1 MRESALY
8 PLLVSR
14 ATPAVKSADGKNIP
28 APSRVLGALGVGF
41 WGAGGGVLSHRVSP
55 AVPSALRGLTAV
67 FGMGTGVAL
76 SLSHQP
82 RVLGEGVRGCRV
94 RWALGLGGLG
104 HSLVVRSRG
113 GDGAPAVSSGGG
125 EERAPVKPHGQLV
138 RLGSRLTPLAPAAY
152 RRGSLP
158 RPSGC
163 LRSGSAH
170 LGVGFP
176 LRCFQRLSRPDVATR
191 RCRWRDSRYTSGRS
205 IPVLSY

>member
-1 MRESALY
+1 MSLRRIPLSLAGLQGGAGCPCGRSAGRVRWPPSNSLGGAVAGGVRK
-8 PLLVSR
+8 PQR
-14 ATPAVKSADGKNIP
+14 PA
-28 APSRVLGALGVGF
+28 RVLRALGVGV
-41 WGAGGGVLSHRVSP
+41 WGAGGGVLSHRISP

-113 GDGAPAVSSGGG
+113 GDGAPAVSSSGG
-125 EERAPVKPHGQLV
+125 EEGAPVKPHGQLV

-158 RPSGC
+158 RPFR
-163 LRSGSAH
+163 L
-170 LGVGFP
+170 LT
-176 LRCFQRLSRPDVATR
+176 QRECSSWGGLPT
-191 RCRWRDSRYTSGRS
+191 
-205 IPVLSY
+205 